1 MLDDKLL
8 IGIRHFGTMSET
20 GHRKHELVAGYAA
33 GMILIPAV
41 MLFLTSYYH
50 VFPEPT
56 YLVIGIS
63 IVLDALLSIIF
74 AASYIAI
81 SDASGEGNH
90 ERNMRLGRLL
100 GSFVAMI
107 MVLAFVLV
115 TIYLITTVYDIIPVG
130 FSRLVNALVIV
141 VVAYLI
147 FRVVL
152 NFVRMYLSRFMSPSK
167 IHPIIFLI
175 TLAGYFIIGVATI
188 AGLGINVSSIILGGS
203 LFSVVLG
210 LAAQTV
216 LSNQFGGI
224 LLTVVRPFNIG
235 DYITINTWQYGGAF
249 PVLFPKYFSE
259 DRIESTAYT
268 GVVKDISINYTT
280 IRLNSGD
287 LVRLPNGVVVIAAI
301 IVRKRE
307 VVVQARYETPKYV
320 EFSSIRDVIS
330 AEISKI
336 QGSLSA
342 PSVYIDETTMNSY
355 IIKVVGRFSG
365 IDSDGIRSKMLA
377 VLISIVE
384 PRKSSATRESKF

>member
-1 MLDDKLL
+1 MA
-8 IGIRHFGTMSET
+8 ET
-20 GHRKHELVAGYAA
+20 GYGKQVLVIGYAA
-33 GMILIPAV
+33 SMILIPAII
-41 MLFLTSYYH
+41 LFLTSYYP

-56 YLVIGIS
+56 YVTLEIS
-63 IVLDALLSIIF
+63 IALDALISLIF
-74 AASYIAI
+74 AASYIAM
-81 SDASGEGNH
+81 SDVPGEGHH
-90 ERNMRLGRLL
+90 ERNLKIGRLL
-100 GSFVAMI
+100 RSFVAMI

-115 TIYLITTVYDIIPVG
+115 TIYLITTVYDVIPVG

-152 NFVRMYLSRFMSPSK
+152 NFVRMYLSRFMSPAK

-175 TLAGYFIIGVATI
+175 TLAGYFIIGVATL
-188 AGLGINVSSIILGGS
+188 AGLGVNVSSVILGGS

-224 LLTVVRPFNIG
+224 LLTVVRPFSIG

-268 GVVKDISINYTT
+268 GVVKEISINYTT
-280 IRLNSGD
+280 LRLNSGD
-287 LVRLPNGVVVIAAI
+287 LVKLPNGIVVIAAI

-320 EFSSIRDVIS
+320 EFSSIRDAIS
-330 AEISKI
+330 EGISKI
-336 QGSLSA
+336 QGSLST
-342 PSVYIDETTMNSY
+342 PNVYIDETTMNSY
-355 IIKVVGRFSG
+355 IVKVVGRFSG

-377 VLISIVE
+377 LMMNIVE
-384 PRKSSATRESKF
+384 PRKSSSPRESKP